1 MKVAEVA
8 PAATATDAGTVNAAF
23 VFDNATLPPPVGAA
37 CVRVTVQVLE
47 ELGPRL
53 LGLHDKAET
62 RTGATKLTVVLAEL
76 LL

>member
-1 MKVAEVA
+1 
-8 PAATATDAGTVNAAF
+8 
-23 VFDNATLPPPVGAA
+23 
-37 CVRVTVQVLE
+37 VQVLE

-53 LGLHDKAET
+53 LGLQDNAET